1 MVYVVLV
8 LCAII
13 LFLLYRLDR
22 SNPFRRVLR
31 PTYSI
36 RARYFPEAIYLSF
49 TSRANSQNKSLRTAI
64 ADAAY
69 SYPEISTLVF
79 ENLCPTS
86 SFIADFGQ
94 FSFRRIDLSNVRI
107 AEASC
112 LEFWIEH
119 LALPAEVLVL
129 PKNLKRILV
138 PSDCRELRDV
148 YISSP
153 VAIPAY
159 KADTRYRDGI
169 HADRSLVF
177 HVPRRLLQEY
187 QRSQAWDE
195 LSFIDDSG
203 YSFPPLFLPYDVE
216 ADV

>member
-1 MVYVVLV
+1 MIYVILV

-13 LFLLYRLDR
+13 LFLLYRLDCA
-22 SNPFRRVLR
+22 NPFRRVLR
-31 PTYSI
+31 PSYSI
-36 RARYFPEAIYLSF
+36 WTRYSPEAIHIRF
-49 TSRANSQNKSLRTAI
+49 ASRASGQRNSLRTAI

-94 FSFRRIDLSNVRI
+94 FNFRCIDLSKVRI

-112 LEFWIEH
+112 LEFWIEQ

-129 PKNLKRILV
+129 PKDLKRVLI
-138 PSDCRELRDV
+138 PSDCGELRDV
-148 YISSP
+148 YIPSP

-169 HADRSLVF
+169 HANRSLVF

-187 QRSQAWDE
+187 QRNQAWDD

-203 YSFPPLFLPYDVE
+203 YSFPPLFLPYDVK

>member
-1 MVYVVLV
+1 MIYVVLV

-13 LFLLYRLDR
+13 LFLLERLDR

-36 RARYFPEAIYLSF
+36 WTRYSPEAIYVRF
-49 TSRANSQNKSLRTAI
+49 TSRAGAQGDSLRTAI
-64 ADAAY
+64 SDAVY

-86 SFIADFGQ
+86 SLIADFGQ
-94 FSFRRIDLSNVRI
+94 FSFHRIDLSKVHI

-112 LEFWIEH
+112 LEFWIEQ

-129 PKNLKRILV
+129 PKNLKRVLI
-138 PSDCRELRDV
+138 PSDFGELRDV

-169 HADRSLVF
+169 HADRSLIF

-203 YSFPPLFLPYDVE
+203 YSFPPRFLPFDEE
-216 ADV
+216 ATV